1 MKNKN
6 IFLILTMLGAL
17 TLSGCSGGETST
29 SIIPEPTSTEPKHV
43 HQINEYGEC
52 ATCGEYLGNYPTLFP
67 VNNDV
72 PALKAHECYFTRMN
86 CYAGHKY
93 NCDHLTDFSDYSY
106 SETFWYGHNKDGY
119 TLLAT
124 NQYDMAVDNEGKIDG
139 KVYEFL
145 LFKIEAAEDHDQG
158 GHFYYS
164 IEHDADHL
172 DKVGIC
178 LYDNMF
184 LGTELEIGTPTGT
197 DAEGNQKIFFR
208 FKNEEGK
215 SYTLTLNSTDGDF
228 KYYYNVGD
236 HKYEEIPWGDGQT
249 KSFLS
254 KDGYIYIV
262 ITAPSEGILV
272 TSICVS
278 EASE

>member
-1 MKNKN
+1 MKSL
-6 IFLILTMLGAL
+6 FYLLLGTALSL
-17 TLSGCSGGETST
+17 TLAGCGQN
-29 SIIPEPTSTEPKHV
+29 EPSEPVGPSEHV

-52 ATCGEYLGNYPTLFP
+52 ATCGEYLGNHPTLFP

-72 PALKAHECYFTRMN
+72 PALKAHECYFTRMD

-106 SETFWYGHNKDGY
+106 SETSWYGHNNDGY

-124 NQYDMAVDNEGKIDG
+124 NQYYMSVDNEGKIDG

-145 LFKIEAAEDHDQG
+145 LFKIEASKDYDQG
-158 GHFYYS
+158 GHFYYT
-164 IEHDADHL
+164 IDHDAEHVDEL
-172 DKVGIC
+172 NTC

-184 LGTELEIGTPTGT
+184 LGDELELGTSYGT
-197 DAEGNQKIFFR
+197 DAGSNEKIFYR
-208 FKNEEGK
+208 FKIEDGK
-215 SYTLTLNSTDGDF
+215 SYTLSLSSSGGDV

-236 HKYEEIPWGDGQT
+236 HKYEETLWGIDQP

-262 ITAPSEGILV
+262 ITAPSEGILI
-272 TSICVS
+272 TNICVS